1 MFKVVL
7 DNDGVGRERFK
18 YATLPEALAAIE
30 RLYHDCQENPAIV
43 ERVIGLIVNDQ
54 SDPDDEWVCP
64 DCRKNWFSGDP
75 ELMFAPDGQPYC
87 PECEESKM
95 RRVDQT

>member
-7 DNDGVGRERFK
+7 DSEGVGRERFK
-18 YATLPEALAAIE
+18 YGTLAEALAAIE
-30 RLYHDCQENPAIV
+30 RLFHECRENPAIF

-64 DCRKNWFSGDP
+64 DCRKNWFSGDA
-75 ELMFAPDGQPYC
+75 ELMFATDGRPYC
-87 PECEESKM
+87 PECEEVKM
-95 RRVDQT
+95 QRAE